1 MEGTERSLPSL
12 TCLRL
17 QGDPAWPNAQSWLE
31 ASWCQP
37 SSERHFI
44 HVSFL
49 TNPMCSALPQIAHGK
64 LGPKVP
70 FPLHGLWV
78 WPSVS
83 LYALWARELILPPT
97 ESSTHLTTVSP
108 EQTWSPE
115 GDWPTYQREPDCQLS
130 PGLGKQGRA
139 PGLRAQSAAAAGG
152 YDRSLE
158 DQERFGES
166 D

>member
-1 MEGTERSLPSL
+1 MSPKGGGNGGDREVSPIANLSVAT
-12 TCLRL
+12 
-17 QGDPAWPNAQSWLE
+17 GDPAWPNAQSWLE

-130 PGLGKQGRA
+130 GTGKAG
-139 PGLRAQSAAAAGG
+139 QSPRPPHTVCSCSWGI
-152 YDRSLE
+152 
-158 DQERFGES
+158 
-166 D
+166 